1 MHQNELNSELERLY
15 VHFWEGTI
23 TDLEMSRLQDLLAA
37 SPERRA
43 EFKEL
48 QALALLVER
57 RADADKFDVRSALLK
72 VKGKLR
78 RRRVEIFRRWV
89 YAAGV
94 AILIGIG
101 SVLLWIGKPEEKSLP
116 LPVSQTLLAEKGGGM
131 GKVFLEVGEDR
142 QIELQ
147 PDTLKSVIHLYA
159 DVAEEEKLSE
169 MDLEPQWRRLFTQ
182 EGANYSVVLAD
193 GTKVW
198 LNADS
203 ELGYPDYFTGKKRE
217 VYLKGEAYFEVA
229 KDTAHP
235 FHVNMEGMEV
245 VVLGTAFNIK
255 NYENEAEINVTLV
268 NGGVKIMKGVV
279 RELARLLPLQVFEMD
294 RQTSAYR
301 VGQTD
306 LRTAL
311 AWRNNMFIFD
321 KCPLENILKQVS
333 HWYGVKFDLDGRLAD
348 AIYSGNIS
356 RSEPLE
362 QVLNILSLTNE
373 ITFMVMP
380 ETNVIKVSLKE

>member
-1 MHQNELNSELERLY
+1 MHQNELNGELERLY

-23 TDLEMSRLQDLLAA
+23 TDLEMLRLQDLLAA

-217 VYLKGEAYFEVA
+217 V
-229 KDTAHP
+229 
-235 FHVNMEGMEV
+235 
-245 VVLGTAFNIK
+245 
-255 NYENEAEINVTLV
+255 
-268 NGGVKIMKGVV
+268 
-279 RELARLLPLQVFEMD
+279 
-294 RQTSAYR
+294 
-301 VGQTD
+301 
-306 LRTAL
+306 
-311 AWRNNMFIFD
+311 
-321 KCPLENILKQVS
+321 
-333 HWYGVKFDLDGRLAD
+333 
-348 AIYSGNIS
+348 
-356 RSEPLE
+356 
-362 QVLNILSLTNE
+362 
-373 ITFMVMP
+373 
-380 ETNVIKVSLKE
+380 

>member
-116 LPVSQTLLAEKGGGM
+116 LPVSQTLLA
-131 GKVFLEVGEDR
+131 
-142 QIELQ
+142 
-147 PDTLKSVIHLYA
+147 
-159 DVAEEEKLSE
+159 
-169 MDLEPQWRRLFTQ
+169 
-182 EGANYSVVLAD
+182 
-193 GTKVW
+193 
-198 LNADS
+198 
-203 ELGYPDYFTGKKRE
+203 
-217 VYLKGEAYFEVA
+217 
-229 KDTAHP
+229 
-235 FHVNMEGMEV
+235 
-245 VVLGTAFNIK
+245 
-255 NYENEAEINVTLV
+255 
-268 NGGVKIMKGVV
+268 
-279 RELARLLPLQVFEMD
+279 
-294 RQTSAYR
+294 
-301 VGQTD
+301 
-306 LRTAL
+306 
-311 AWRNNMFIFD
+311 
-321 KCPLENILKQVS
+321 
-333 HWYGVKFDLDGRLAD
+333 
-348 AIYSGNIS
+348 
-356 RSEPLE
+356 
-362 QVLNILSLTNE
+362 
-373 ITFMVMP
+373 
-380 ETNVIKVSLKE
+380 